1 MEILGIGPLE
11 FGLILV
17 LMFVLLGP
25 GGMVRIGQQ
34 AGSFIKNLVKSDGW
48 RAIVN
53 SSREIRQAQDKFMK
67 ESGIR
72 EDLEELRDT
81 NKTLRSFD
89 PDPYKSQKI
98 QDPTRVPQITDQPA
112 IPPHAEQKTDE
123 SKPEQE

>member
-72 EDLEELRDT
+72 EGLEELRDT
-81 NKTLRSFD
+81 NNTLRSFD

-98 QDPTRVPQITDQPA
+98 QDPTRVPQNPVQPA

>member
-34 AGSFIKNLVKSDGW
+34 VGSFIKNLVKSDSW

-72 EDLEELRDT
+72 EGLEELRDT
-81 NKTLRSFD
+81 NKSLRSFD
-89 PDPYKSQKI
+89 PDPFKSRQI
-98 QDPTRVPQITDQPA
+98 QDPTRIPQTGTEPVVPPQTEP
-112 IPPHAEQKTDE
+112 KSDE
-123 SKPEQE
+123 SKPEKE